1 MFCISNN
8 LIYYVCNT
16 YSVCCPSDRQT
27 DGCFPWFVIVF
38 WLNIFFV
45 LLKQCYKM
53 GRRPRGRVLIIN
65 NKIFF
70 GPLEEDENGK
80 KRVTLATR
88 EGTEQDERKIQEV
101 FEQMFFVVDV
111 HMDKKGEV
119 STGKPIEWKKM
130 QMAMLLKIDLR

>member
-1 MFCISNN
+1 
-8 LIYYVCNT
+8 
-16 YSVCCPSDRQT
+16 
-27 DGCFPWFVIVF
+27 
-38 WLNIFFV
+38 
-45 LLKQCYKM
+45 M

-119 STGKPIEWKKM
+119 STGKPIEWKNANGNAIKNRLKM
-130 QMAMLLKIDLR
+130 TPEMKDFLS

>member
-1 MFCISNN
+1 
-8 LIYYVCNT
+8 
-16 YSVCCPSDRQT
+16 
-27 DGCFPWFVIVF
+27 
-38 WLNIFFV
+38 
-45 LLKQCYKM
+45 M

-119 STGKPIEWKKM
+119 STGKPIEWKKCKWQCYM
-130 QMAMLLKIDLR
+130 Y